1 MPRGHPVARDY
12 EASPVSDELGLRDVV
27 LGLVGDLQA
36 LRSSKISTHDAL
48 ARAAIAKQ
56 IFNGV
61 RLYLQASKFLEA
73 SVSEPEPAP
82 AIEAHANGATQ

>member
-1 MPRGHPVARDY
+1 MARDY

-61 RLYLQASKFLEA
+61 RLYLQASKFLD
-73 SVSEPEPAP
+73 
-82 AIEAHANGATQ
+82 AHAAVEHPALENGNAQAGSQT